1 MESFNFGAFDTQ
13 LPGRIAAIP
22 QEAQKQQ
29 TANMLQAM
37 QMQGAMNQNELARYS
52 LASAQRS
59 DASQNAVNDALK
71 RSIVNGKL
79 DYDALT
85 TNLAGGAG
93 AAKIPD
99 FLKARS
105 EEEKRTQDILKTKGD
120 IEKQTRDAVDA
131 ELISFAKNAP
141 RVTDVPK
148 LTNHLKAFFGHPLL
162 GKMASKFKTYEQALA
177 DDIQQIS
184 TPEGLSQWQA
194 ENSNL
199 TGKEFID
206 LYRKVTTRTIPL
218 GNVSR
223 AIPENAMGQQIGPV
237 VDTLMGMTPG
247 QVRTSEDA
255 ARSRAQSERQ
265 FLTGQGKPVFSNE
278 SQGFVYPPTK
288 ENPQGRFVPVT
299 GMGDKPLNES
309 QANAA
314 LYGSAMVQANGV
326 IKDIQNKGTIKPAIV
341 PGLIQ
346 GIVSLAP
353 LGIGEAASNAVE
365 SIFRTDPTGL
375 IGPDVNQQKLAQA
388 QLAFAI
394 AILRK
399 TSGAAFGA
407 QEVANTI
414 KEYFPLQGEGP
425 DVVDQKSA
433 SRLRAIEGMSLS
445 AGKSGADF
453 IKRSAP
459 PVKTISN
466 SQINDAIAESI
477 KVGNPKTRDQV
488 IKAAKEK
495 GYEILSGASK

>member
-22 QEAQKQQ
+22 QEAEKQR

-52 LASAQRS
+52 LASAQRT

-71 RSIVNGKL
+71 KSIVNGKL

-120 IEKQTRDAVDA
+120 IDKQTRDAVDA

-141 RVTDVPK
+141 KVVDVPS
-148 LTNHLKAFFGHPLL
+148 LTSHTKAFFAHPLL
-162 GKMASKFKTYEQALA
+162 GKIASRFKTYEQALA
-177 DDIQQIS
+177 DDIKQIS
-184 TPEGLSQWQA
+184 TPEGLRQWQT
-194 ENSNL
+194 ENANL
-199 TGKEFID
+199 TGKELIE
-206 LYRKVTTRTIPL
+206 LLKKVTTRTIPL

-265 FLTGQGKPVFSNE
+265 FNIGQGKPVFSNE
-278 SQGFVYPPTK
+278 GQGFVYPPTK
-288 ENPQGRFVPVT
+288 DNPQGRFVPVT
-299 GMGDKPLNES
+299 GMGDKPLNEVQAKS
-309 QANAA
+309 ALFGAAMQQANQVFTGLAA
-314 LYGSAMVQANGV
+314 QGTTKSAV
-326 IKDIQNKGTIKPAIV
+326 V
-341 PGLIQ
+341 PGLIE
-346 GIVSLAP
+346 GIVKLAP
-353 LGIGEAASNAVE
+353 LGIGDAAANAVE
-365 SIFRTDPTGL
+365 STFRADPTGL
-375 IGPDVNQQKLAQA
+375 VGPDVNQQKLAQA
-388 QLAFAI
+388 QLSFAVGY
-394 AILRK
+394 LRA

-414 KEYFPLQGEGP
+414 KEYFPLQGEGEQ
-425 DVVDQKSA
+425 VIKQKA
-433 SRLRAIEGMSLS
+433 AARERAIQGMSLA
-445 AGKSGADF
+445 AGRAGSKFINSYSNASTTDDFSPPPGAVRLR
-453 IKRSAP
+453 K
-459 PVKTISN
+459 K
-466 SQINDAIAESI
+466 
-477 KVGNPKTRDQV
+477 
-488 IKAAKEK
+488 
-495 GYEILSGASK
+495 